1 MRTIRAAAADK
12 IRLDIDGA
20 IARMVIDNAARRN
33 ALDLAMWR
41 AIPELARI
49 ADEDPEIRVVI
60 LTAAPGLPFCS
71 GADISE
77 FSTVRATAEGGRAY
91 EAANAAA
98 FDALATCGKP
108 VIAAI
113 SGFCL
118 GGGMGLAAC
127 CDLRVASADAQF
139 GIPAG
144 RLGVGYPPASM
155 AYVVAAVGAAAARDL
170 FFTARR
176 FGAADARA
184 LGFLDRLTDT
194 HTALREAEEL
204 AIEIAANAPLTL
216 RAAKAAIAHVAR
228 LPAAPDAATCDALA
242 GACFDS
248 ADYAEGRDA
257 FLAKRKPNFRGL

>member
-1 MRTIRAAAADK
+1 MRTIRAADTDK
-12 IRLDIDGA
+12 IRLDVDGA
-20 IARMVIDNAARRN
+20 LARLTIDNAARRN

-41 AIPELARI
+41 ALPELAAA
-49 ADEDPEIRVVI
+49 ADADAAIRVVI
-60 LTAAPGLPFCS
+60 LAPAPGLPFCA

-77 FSTVRATAEGGRAY
+77 FSTVRATAAGGRAY

-98 FDALATCGKP
+98 FDALAACGKP

-118 GGGMGLAAC
+118 GGGMGLAAA
-127 CDLRVASADAQF
+127 CDMRVASPDAQF

-155 AYVVAAVGAAAARDL
+155 AYVVAAVGPAAARDL

-176 FGAADARA
+176 FGAADAKA
-184 LGFLDRLTDT
+184 LGFLDRLAETRS
-194 HTALREAEEL
+194 ALEEAEAL
-204 AIEIAANAPLTL
+204 ARDIAGNAPLTM

-228 LPAAPDAATCDALA
+228 LPAAPDAATCEALA

-257 FLAKRKPNFRGL
+257 FLAKRTPNFTGR